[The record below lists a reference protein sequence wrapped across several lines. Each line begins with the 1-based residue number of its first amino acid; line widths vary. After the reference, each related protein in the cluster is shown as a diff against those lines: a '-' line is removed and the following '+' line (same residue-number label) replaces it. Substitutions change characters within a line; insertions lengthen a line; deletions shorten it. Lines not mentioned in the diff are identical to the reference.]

1 MWKVGTLM
9 RCLWEYKTVQMI
21 WKTVKQFLKKLKIEL
36 PYDPAIP
43 LLCINPKELGTGS
56 QRNIC
61 TPMFIAALFTKSK
74 IQRQSTDPLTDEWIN
89 KTHSMKHYSD

>member
-36 PYDPAIP
+36 PYDPEIS
-43 LLCINPKELGTGS
+43 LLGICPKELKVV
-56 QRNIC
+56 IC
-61 TPMFIAALFTKSK
+61 TVMFTKVLVTKPQGRSNPS
-74 IQRQSTDPLTDEWIN
+74 IQQ
-89 KTHSMKHYSD
+89 